1 MTKAQM
7 FAVVKD
13 FVSASGEGTLPVNG
27 VEDVTDVSVTDVV
40 DFLQNE
46 IDLVNKRNSRKG
58 TSKKSKENEPI
69 KAAILE
75 VLTDSKPLTVTEI
88 TKDDAIQ
95 AFSTDEKAI
104 SNPKVSALLV
114 QLRKEGLVKRE
125 YEKKVAYFSL
135 GTEEADEDTAE

>member
-13 FVSASGEGTLPVNG
+13 FVSASGEGFLPVNG
-27 VEDVTDVSVTDVV
+27 LEDVDEISVTDVV

-69 KAAILE
+69 KAAIVD
-75 VLTDSKPLTVTEI
+75 VLAEGGALTVTEI
-88 TKDDAIQ
+88 TKTDAIQ
-95 AFSTDEKAI
+95 AFSTDEKAV
-104 SNPKVSALLV
+104 SNAKVTALLT
-114 QLRKEGLVKRE
+114 QLRKEGKVKRE
-125 YEKKVAYFSL
+125 YDKKVAYFSL
-135 GTEEADEDTAE
+135 GAETEDTED